1 VGAGVGQGPGHERSA
16 DQGAEGNVGDRLDG
30 QGRPSGS
37 ALVPLVAAWFA
48 RGLAVGGVP
57 GIGW

>member
-1 VGAGVGQGPGHERSA
+1 MPDKRDWEPGS
-16 DQGAEGNVGDRLDG
+16 NVGDRLDG

-48 RGLAVGGVP
+48 RGLAVGGVSGHRV
-57 GIGW
+57 GIAHWNPI